1 MSSFAVRNR
10 FCALAVCVAT
20 IMLAACGGAE
30 KRTARHM
37 EKGQQYLAAGNLE
50 KARVEFRNALQI
62 MPNDSAVRYENGLV
76 SARLGNL
83 REAGEFYE
91 AAIEAD
97 PDNVAA
103 RAALG
108 RLFLYGGQ
116 PDRAL
121 DTIGPSIE
129 KHPDDPGLLTVRAS
143 ARNSLKNTSGAL
155 EDAERAV
162 QLAPSSADA
171 VAVLAGIYQ
180 SQKQGDKAR
189 ELVEGAIKRMP
200 DNVDLRLMLVQIYE
214 SLGLEPQ
221 VEALLIELIRL
232 QPSDKAHRIRLAQFY
247 SRANHP
253 DEAERVLRDAI
264 KAMPE
269 ERDLKVALIDFL
281 ATQRSREAAAR
292 ELAAMIAANP
302 QDYDLQFEQAKFD
315 EQSGESAQAE
325 AVYRKIIAAAQ
336 LDAAGITARN
346 RLAALKA
353 QQNDLAG
360 AQALVAEVL
369 ASNPRNDDALI
380 LRGNLALAQKDPK
393 TAIADLRAVLR
404 DQPNTVGV
412 MRSLARAHI
421 ANGEPVLAEEI
432 LRRALEANPKDST
445 LQLDLA
451 QLVFDL
457 GRPGQAKPII
467 DALATQQP
475 NNTQIL
481 ETQYKVAV
489 ATNDLVTAR
498 AAADAFVATQ
508 PQWSVGYFF
517 QGAVAEATQRPEDAV
532 RLYSKSLELQP
543 DAAEPLQGL
552 VRVLA
557 TLKRT
562 PEALKRLDGI
572 IDRYPKEPLALAIKG
587 DLLLSM
593 EQPTEAAAAFKT
605 AIERDPKL
613 SVAYRNLA
621 IAEHMNHDDDGAIAT
636 LRAGIDKVSH
646 PEVLE
651 TALAGLYDSLGRP
664 DDAAEVYEAALR
676 RDPQADVAA
685 NNLAMFLVTHKKD
698 QTSLDRAVKLSA
710 RFAESANPDFL
721 DTYGWVLYKHGDAMA
736 AVVALRDVL
745 AKAPQSP
752 VVLYHLGMAQF
763 LAGQSDAARDSLTR
777 AVKSGKNFPGMDEAK
792 ATLDRL
798 ARQALAE
805 TSPPRS

>member
-1 MSSFAVRNR
+1 
-10 FCALAVCVAT
+10 
-20 IMLAACGGAE
+20 
-30 KRTARHM
+30 
-37 EKGQQYLAAGNLE
+37 
-50 KARVEFRNALQI
+50 
-62 MPNDSAVRYENGLV
+62 
-76 SARLGNL
+76 
-83 REAGEFYE
+83 
-91 AAIEAD
+91 
-97 PDNVAA
+97 
-103 RAALG
+103 
-108 RLFLYGGQ
+108 
-116 PDRAL
+116 
-121 DTIGPSIE
+121 
-129 KHPDDPGLLTVRAS
+129 
-143 ARNSLKNTSGAL
+143 
-155 EDAERAV
+155 
-162 QLAPSSADA
+162 

-698 QTSLDRAVKLSA
+698 QASLDRAVKLSA
-710 RFAESANPDFL
+710 RFAESSNPDFL

>member
-1 MSSFAVRNR
+1 MSSLAVRNR
-10 FCALAVCVAT
+10 FYGLTVCVAAIT
-20 IMLAACGGAE
+20 LAACGGAE

-62 MPNDSAVRYENGLV
+62 MPNDTAVRYENGLV

-121 DTIGPSIE
+121 DTIAPSIE
-129 KHPDDPGLLTVRAS
+129 KHPDDPGLLVVRAS

-162 QLAPSSADA
+162 QLAPSSPDA
-171 VAVLAGIYQ
+171 IAVLAGIYQ

-189 ELVEGAIKRMP
+189 ELVESAIKKMP

-221 VEALLIELIRL
+221 VEALLIELTHL
-232 QPSDKAHRIRLAQFY
+232 QPNEKAHRIRLAQFY
-247 SRANHP
+247 TRVNHP

-264 KAMPE
+264 KSMPE
-269 ERDLKVALIDFL
+269 ARDLKVALIDFL
-281 ATQRSREAAAR
+281 ATQRSRDAAAK

-315 EQSGESAQAE
+315 EQSGDSAQAE
-325 AVYRKIIAAAQ
+325 AVYRKIMAAAQ
-336 LDAAGITARN
+336 LDAAGVTARL

-369 ASNPRNDDALI
+369 ADNPRNDDALI

-404 DQPNTVGV
+404 DEPNTIGV

-432 LRRALEANPKDST
+432 LRRAQEANPKDTT

-457 GRPGQAKPII
+457 GRAGQAKPII
-467 DALATQQP
+467 DSLAKQLP
-475 NNTQIL
+475 SNTQVL
-481 ETQYKVAV
+481 ELQYKVAV

-508 PQWSVGYFF
+508 PQWSAGYFF

-532 RLYSKSLELQP
+532 KLYSKSLELQP

-552 VRVLA
+552 VRVLVS
-557 TLKRT
+557 LKRV
-562 PEALKRLDGI
+562 PEALKRLDTV
-572 IDRYPKEPLALAIKG
+572 IDGYPKDSIAPTIKG
-587 DLLLSM
+587 DLLLTT
-593 EQPTEAAAAFKT
+593 EQPNEAAAAFKT
-605 AIERDPKL
+605 AIERNPKL

-621 IAEHMNHDDDGAIAT
+621 TAEHMSHDDDGAIAT
-636 LRAGIDKVSH
+636 LKGGIDKAAN
-646 PEVLE
+646 PEALE

-676 RDPQADVAA
+676 RNPQADVAA
-685 NNLAMFLVTHKKD
+685 NNLAMFLVTHRKD
-698 QTSLDRAVKLSA
+698 QASLERAVKLSA
-710 RFAESANPDFL
+710 RFAESPNPDFL
-721 DTYGWVLYKHGDAMA
+721 DTYGWVLYKHGDANA

-752 VVLYHLGMAQF
+752 IVLYHLGMAQF

-805 TSPPRS
+805 AGPPKS